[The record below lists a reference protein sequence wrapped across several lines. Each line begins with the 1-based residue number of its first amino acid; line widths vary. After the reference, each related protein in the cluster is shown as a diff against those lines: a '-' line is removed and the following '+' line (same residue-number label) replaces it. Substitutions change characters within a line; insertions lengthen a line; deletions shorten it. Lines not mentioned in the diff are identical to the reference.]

1 MQNTAKVAI
10 SLSRDDFNQIEQL
23 RQRMGVGR
31 SAIVSQAIHFWLE
44 QRKKQQMIKRYEE
57 GYMEKPEKVFDLK
70 GFEKAQLEVLNPG
83 ENWS

>member
-44 QRKKQQMIKRYEE
+44 QRKKQQMIKRYQE

-70 GFEKAQLEVLNPG
+70 GFEKTQLEVLNP
-83 ENWS
+83 EEDWA